1 MKNESFWSALK
12 AGFPVGAVYFGA
24 LVGPVMVTGSYAMN
38 YYICAGIYVRAYKAG
53 FISLLRSRQ

>member
-38 YYICAGIYVRAYKAG
+38 YYICAGVQSWVYF
-53 FISLLRSRQ
+53 FIEIAHI